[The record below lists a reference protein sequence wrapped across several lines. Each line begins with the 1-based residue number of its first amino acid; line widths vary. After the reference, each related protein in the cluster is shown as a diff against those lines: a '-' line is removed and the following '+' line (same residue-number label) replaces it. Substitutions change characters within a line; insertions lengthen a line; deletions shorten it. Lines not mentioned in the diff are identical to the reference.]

1 MFATWECFPKCLED
15 VPRKALC
22 LQIFGWS
29 FWLIGQAL
37 GQATGFNGSVLTSF
51 RFDIE
56 CFHFGISSLS
66 LKSSLSNSTKPDMDP
81 CCYILHAGRGDD
93 QCSILSDSPFLNLDR
108 WLSFAHLPHW
118 QPRWILEA
126 RCWVTR
132 LKMGVLPEVFL
143 LERFYCTHFIKK
155 MDSRLSHG
163 PCGPLFGL
171 VCLR

>member
-1 MFATWECFPKCLED
+1 MFSKRWRTCLERRCVCRFSVGASGSLARLWARQPAST
-15 VPRKALC
+15 VPFWRR
-22 LQIFGWS
+22 FGVS
-29 FWLIGQAL
+29 TSNVFTSESAVYASLTTL
-37 GQATGFNGSVLTSF
+37 GY
-51 RFDIE
+51 
-56 CFHFGISSLS
+56 LS
-66 LKSSLSNSTKPDMDP
+66 
-81 CCYILHAGRGDD
+81 ILHAGRGDD